1 MITPIL
7 TNRRS
12 KNNKIS
18 QAKRKQISNKLSIE
32 MEENPSIIE
41 NQLLEMAALVNTN
54 PERLTVLA

>member
-1 MITPIL
+1 MLTPIL
-7 TNRRS
+7 TNRRT

-18 QAKRKQISNKLSIE
+18 PAKRKQISNKLSIE

>member
-1 MITPIL
+1 M